1 MRKYIVLFATLAL
14 VFVAGSAYAADADLD
29 GMTDS
34 WEITH
39 FGTLEEGPQDDYDS
53 DGWDNIAEFAAGTSP
68 VNPLDSPGLDLGENV
83 VGSVF
88 DAILM
93 GLIIIAVIVIV
104 IIALVVWA
112 VTRKKSQPPQ
122 QPQYPPGQYPPQGQ
136 HPGQY
141 PPQGQQTPPG
151 QQPPPSQPPPGQ

>member
-1 MRKYIVLFATLAL
+1 MRKFIVIFATLAL
-14 VFVAGSAYAADADLD
+14 VFVAGSAYAADSDLD

-39 FGTLEEGPQDDYDS
+39 FGNLDQDPQDDYDS
-53 DGWDNIAEFAAGTSP
+53 DGYTNIAEFAAGTSP
-68 VNPLDSPGLDLGENV
+68 VNPLDNPGLDLGENV

-93 GLIIIAVIVIV
+93 GLVIVAVIVIV

-136 HPGQY
+136 YQQPGQY
-141 PPQGQQTPPG
+141 PPQG

>member
-1 MRKYIVLFATLAL
+1 MRKFIAFFVVLAF
-14 VFVAGSAYAADADLD
+14 VFVAGSAYAADVDTD

-34 WEITH
+34 WEIAH
-39 FGTLEEGPQDDYDS
+39 FGSLDQDPQDDYDS
-53 DGWDNIAEFAAGTSP
+53 DGYNNIAEFAAGTSP
-68 VNPLDSPGLDLGENV
+68 VDPLDNPGINLGENV

-88 DAILM
+88 DALLM

-104 IIALVVWA
+104 VIALIVWA

-136 HPGQY
+136 YQQPGQY
-141 PPQGQQTPPG
+141 PPQG